1 MKHQHPIRVI
11 LPFHS
16 RYLPAGRQVRDYSN
30 GFTIVEL
37 LIAVGLFL
45 IVLSIISGAFIEA
58 LRTERAT
65 LRLMAANDTASFALE
80 QMARDIRVGTD
91 FSLAGPSELHF
102 NDRAGLETVYRLN
115 NGRVEKRS
123 GAGVFTPITANT
135 ALVAALRFVLRGETK
150 SDNLQPKV
158 TIAMSVGAVGRDIA
172 GVTTAVQTTV
182 TPRLLDTP

>member
-1 MKHQHPIRVI
+1 MAIKKQ
-11 LPFHS
+11 
-16 RYLPAGRQVRDYSN
+16 QK

-45 IVLSIISGAFIEA
+45 IVLSIISGAFVEA

-91 FSLAGPSELHF
+91 FSLAAPSELHF
-102 NDRAGLETVYRLN
+102 NDRAGAETAYRLN
-115 NGRVEKRS
+115 AGRVEKRS
-123 GAGVFTPITANT
+123 GAGIFTPITANT
-135 ALVAALRFVLRGETK
+135 ALVASLRFALTGEQTN
-150 SDNLQPKV
+150 DNLQPRV
-158 TIAMSVGAVGRDIA
+158 TIAMSVGATGRDIE

>member
-1 MKHQHPIRVI
+1 MKAKKQESKKARKQ
-11 LPFHS
+11 
-16 RYLPAGRQVRDYSN
+16 AA

-91 FSLAGPSELHF
+91 FSLVGPSELHF
-102 NDRAGLETVYRLN
+102 NDRVGTEAVYRLN
-115 NGRVEKRS
+115 AGRVEKRS
-123 GAGVFTPITANT
+123 GAGAFTPITANT
-135 ALVAALRFVLRGETK
+135 ALVTTLHFALAGELNTD
-150 SDNLQPKV
+150 SLQPRV
-158 TIAMSVGAVGRDIA
+158 TIAMSVGATGRDIA

-182 TPRLLDTP
+182 TPRLLDVP